1 MKEKYE
7 RTKAELLALQKDTI
21 KERKELEKLR
31 KQNEG
36 YEKIIERQEKEMHE
50 LMEQYEKDIRFLT
63 DEFRTKLE

>member
-50 LMEQYEKDIRFLT
+50 LME
-63 DEFRTKLE
+63 